1 MHKPKFD
8 GRNMTEPPT
17 LTFQIPSNPADA
29 DSLAGDLAELVR
41 SSEWKRAAL
50 IYARVQV
57 SGHGGDRSKI
67 TSDLATPTAYAKL
80 GISGLR
86 SPTTIRAYWQ
96 AWQNAVDDGIAQ
108 PAMLGK
114 EIHIPNIEWSEY
126 YPPKKNIDAP
136 PEPVQPPHH
145 PEAPHHITTDS
156 NTDTIDRDEDDDY
169 FADETPQDMLEECRA
184 FITDSVQLVKQSTTT
199 ALEWVNRHVIIN
211 DGPERTEILREI
223 EMASAALD
231 ALKRVIIG
239 ETISD
244 SDLYRVTDG

>member
-1 MHKPKFD
+1 MMHKPKFD
-8 GRNMTEPPT
+8 GRNMTEPPI

-29 DSLAGDLAELVR
+29 DSLAGDLGELVR

-50 IYARVQV
+50 IHARVQV

-67 TSDLATPTAYAKL
+67 TSDLATPSAYAKL
-80 GISGLR
+80 GIVGLR

-96 AWQNAVDDGIAQ
+96 AWQNAVDDGIVQ
-108 PAMLGK
+108 PAILGK
-114 EIHIPNIEWSEY
+114 EIHLPRVEWNEY
-126 YPPKKNIDAP
+126 YPPKKNAVTTPEPIEPPHDIDA
-136 PEPVQPPHH
+136 VGCTI
-145 PEAPHHITTDS
+145 ADS
-156 NTDTIDRDEDDDY
+156 DTDTLEDNADTESLDD
-169 FADETPQDMLEECRA
+169 TPHDMLEECRV
-184 FITDSVQLVKQSTTT
+184 FIADTVQLVKQSTTT
-199 ALEWVNRHVIIN
+199 ALEWVNRHVIID
-211 DGPERTEILREI
+211 DGPERAAILQEI